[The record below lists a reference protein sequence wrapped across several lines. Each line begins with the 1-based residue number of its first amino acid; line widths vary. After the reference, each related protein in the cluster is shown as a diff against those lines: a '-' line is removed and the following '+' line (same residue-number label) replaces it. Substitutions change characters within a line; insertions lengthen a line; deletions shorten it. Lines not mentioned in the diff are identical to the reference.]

1 MVKMFKREYARATR
15 SLFSRDNGCCCD
27 PTKRRYS
34 MWGDVRWPF
43 SVLRTKQDA
52 VFYNPQHTNTGYNL
66 RIGGIHCRPYSKKLC
81 CALRVRLHGVIELS
95 VGFMMWWP

>member
-1 MVKMFKREYARATR
+1 MLGEKVQEPPGVRC
-15 SLFSRDNGCCCD
+15 SLFSRDNDCCD

-52 VFYNPQHTNTGYNL
+52 VFYYPQQHSNNYTDYNILQL
-66 RIGGIHCRPYSKKLC
+66 RI
-81 CALRVRLHGVIELS
+81 
-95 VGFMMWWP
+95 